1 MLGGAK
7 RVSVARHLQAA
18 AARRGLTLDVLSY
31 ELECSVP
38 IASVG
43 RVIKGLR
50 FADAGVVDDIRHVIS
65 SEQVDL
71 VLPFVDPAVEVAASL
86 AGTVNAFVPV
96 SDGALCRV
104 MFDKGEADGWFRAH
118 SLPVPD
124 RVELPFGASS
134 LPVILK
140 PRHGSASKGIVVCR
154 RMSDIPENLDA
165 PGYMAQKYIDNA
177 EEVTVDCY
185 VGVDGRVLS
194 VVPRI
199 RLETAGGEVTRS
211 VTVKDE
217 ALMELARRVLA
228 SGEFRGP
235 VTVQLIRDRKSGH
248 TMVMEVNPRLGGGVV
263 TSMGAGSGIADMLIG
278 ETLGERMEP
287 VDSWRDNT
295 LVARYLEEVVF

>member
-7 RVSVARHLQAA
+7 RVSVARHLKAA
-18 AARRGLTLDVLSY
+18 AARRGLTLDILSY
-31 ELECSVP
+31 ELTYDVP

-43 RVIKGLR
+43 RVVKGLR
-50 FADAGVVDDIRHVIS
+50 FNDSSVVDDLRRIIV
-65 SEQVDL
+65 SEDVDL
-71 VLPFVDPAVEVAASL
+71 VLPFVDPAVEVAAALNGS
-86 AGTVNAFVPV
+86 VKAFVPV
-96 SDGALCRV
+96 SDAALCRV
-104 MFDKGEADGWFRAH
+104 MFDKAEADVWFRTH

-124 RVELPFGASS
+124 RVDLSFDASS

-140 PRHGSASKGIVVCR
+140 PRRGSASKGIAVCR
-154 RMSDIPENLDA
+154 RMSDIAEQPD
-165 PGYMAQKYIDNA
+165 PRVYMAQKYIEDA

-185 VGVDGRVLS
+185 VGAGGRVLS

-211 VTVKDE
+211 VTVKDG
-217 ALMELARRVLA
+217 ALMALARRVLEA
-228 SGEFRGP
+228 GQFRGP

-248 TMVMEVNPRLGGGVV
+248 TMVMEINPRLGGGVV
-263 TSMGAGSGIADMLIG
+263 TSIGAGSGIADMLIG

-287 VDSWRDNT
+287 VDDWRDNT

>member
-18 AARRGLTLDVLSY
+18 AARRGLTLDILSY

-71 VLPFVDPAVEVAASL
+71 VLPFVDPAVEVVASL

-134 LPVILK
+134 LRL
-140 PRHGSASKGIVVCR
+140 SS
-154 RMSDIPENLDA
+154 S
-165 PGYMAQKYIDNA
+165 PG
-177 EEVTVDCY
+177 TVRLP
-185 VGVDGRVLS
+185 RVLS
-194 VVPRI
+194 CAAACRTSLKIWMRRAIWLRNISIMPR
-199 RLETAGGEVTRS
+199 R
-211 VTVKDE
+211 
-217 ALMELARRVLA
+217 
-228 SGEFRGP
+228 
-235 VTVQLIRDRKSGH
+235 
-248 TMVMEVNPRLGGGVV
+248 
-263 TSMGAGSGIADMLIG
+263 
-278 ETLGERMEP
+278 
-287 VDSWRDNT
+287 
-295 LVARYLEEVVF
+295 

>member
-1 MLGGAK
+1 
-7 RVSVARHLQAA
+7 
-18 AARRGLTLDVLSY
+18 
-31 ELECSVP
+31 
-38 IASVG
+38 
-43 RVIKGLR
+43 
-50 FADAGVVDDIRHVIS
+50 
-65 SEQVDL
+65 
-71 VLPFVDPAVEVAASL
+71 
-86 AGTVNAFVPV
+86 
-96 SDGALCRV
+96 

-185 VGVDGRVLS
+185 VGADGRVLS

-228 SGEFRGP
+228 SGLFRG
-235 VTVQLIRDRKSGH
+235 L
-248 TMVMEVNPRLGGGVV
+248 
-263 TSMGAGSGIADMLIG
+263 
-278 ETLGERMEP
+278 
-287 VDSWRDNT
+287 
-295 LVARYLEEVVF
+295 